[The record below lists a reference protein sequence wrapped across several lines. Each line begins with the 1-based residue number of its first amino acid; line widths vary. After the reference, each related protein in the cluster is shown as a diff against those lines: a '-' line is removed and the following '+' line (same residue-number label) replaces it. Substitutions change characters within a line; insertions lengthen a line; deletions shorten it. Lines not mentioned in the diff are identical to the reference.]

1 MKAIDIAFKDVK
13 QAFRNKTA
21 VMFMFVVPILVTTLF
36 FFIFGSGVD
45 DEEEAFDLPQTS
57 VQIVNLDRG
66 EYGEILVDVLRNEG
80 LQDLIAVTQ
89 TEDVDIARSAV
100 DHQESGVAVIIPED
114 FSAVMQQTE
123 GVAEVEIYQDP
134 TLTLG
139 PGIVTSIVSQLTDSF
154 SGSKIAVGT
163 TIEQLMEAGV
173 GITPDVITNTV
184 QSYILETQETGGQD
198 GLVEIET
205 ATGEAPTAG
214 MMVGI
219 VSFVMAGMMI
229 FYAFFTGASTVQSIL
244 TEEEQGTLPRLF
256 STPTSQSTI
265 LYGKFI
271 ASAVTI
277 FIQVT
282 VLLIFGNL
290 VFNIYWGDLLSVFLV
305 VLGTI
310 VSATTFGIFFVSL
323 VKNSRQAGA
332 IMGGGI
338 TMLGM
343 IGMSKIFTLGL
354 PNPPAALDII
364 SLTVP
369 QGWAMRGITTAMD
382 GGSMENI
389 LFSLLG
395 MLIWSVVF
403 FLIGNARFKRRYV

>member
-1 MKAIDIAFKDVK
+1 MKAIDIALKDVK

-45 DEEEAFDLPQTS
+45 DDEEAFDLPQTS
-57 VQIVNLDRG
+57 VQIVNLDQG
-66 EYGEILVDVLRNEG
+66 EYGEILVDVLRSEG

-89 TEDVDIARSAV
+89 TDDVDIARSAV

-163 TIEQLMEAGV
+163 TIEQLLEAGV
-173 GITPDVITNTV
+173 GITPNVISNTV

-198 GLVEIET
+198 GLIEIET
-205 ATGEAPTAG
+205 STGEAPNAG

-229 FYAFFTGASTVQSIL
+229 FYAFFTGSSTVQSIL

-277 FIQVT
+277 IIQVT

-305 VLGTI
+305 VLGTV

-382 GGSMENI
+382 SGSIENI
-389 LFSLLG
+389 LFSVFG
-395 MLIWSVVF
+395 MLVWSVVF
-403 FLIGNARFKRRYV
+403 FLIGNTRFKRRYV

>member
-1 MKAIDIAFKDVK
+1 MKAIDIALKDVK
-13 QAFRNKTA
+13 QAFRSKTA
-21 VMFMFVVPILVTTLF
+21 IMFMFVIPILITSMF
-36 FFIFGSGVD
+36 YFIFGSGD
-45 DEEEAFDLPQTS
+45 NEEAFNLPQTS
-57 VQIVNLDRG
+57 VQIVNLDQG
-66 EYGEILVDVLRNEG
+66 EYGQVLVDVLRSDD

-89 TEDVDIARSAV
+89 TNNVEIARSAV
-100 DHQESGVAVIIPED
+100 DQQESGVAVIIPEN
-114 FSAVMQQTE
+114 FSAVMQQPE

-139 PGIVTSIVSQLTDSF
+139 PGIVTTIVNQLTDSF

-173 GITPDVITNTV
+173 GITPDVINSTV
-184 QSYILETQETGGQD
+184 QRYILETQETSGQE
-198 GLVEIET
+198 GLIKIET
-205 ATGEAPTAG
+205 PAGERPNAG
-214 MMVGI
+214 AMGGI
-219 VSFVMAGMMI
+219 ISFIMAGMMI

-277 FIQVT
+277 FIQIT

-290 VFNIYWGDLLSVFLV
+290 VFKIHWGEPLSVLLV
-305 VLGTI
+305 VLGTV
-310 VSATTFGIFFVSL
+310 VSATTFGIFFISL
-323 VKNSRQAGA
+323 IKSNRQAGA

-343 IGMSKIFTLGL
+343 IGMSKVFTLGL
-354 PNPPAALDII
+354 PNPPPAIDII
-364 SLTVP
+364 SLSVP
-369 QGWAMRGITTAMD
+369 QGWAMRGISAAMD
-382 GGSMENI
+382 GGSLENI
-389 LFSLLG
+389 LFSVVG
-395 MLIWSVVF
+395 MLVWSVVF
-403 FLIGNARFKRRYV
+403 FLIGNTRFKRRFV